1 MEINCILYL
10 LPHLFKVLIVWVNLV
25 PYFSSVSDSFEV
37 FIMKTLPAFDLTKC
51 YLTQCEET
59 HHLKQ
64 GNHGYSS
71 NLKRKCRTISC
82 KLLLTYNKKNL
93 QYTMAFIQSTCKI
106 VKKYFCL
113 HDTIKSSRKRCK
125 RYNFKV
131 N

>member
-1 MEINCILYL
+1 MKPLADFLKQTVRHVYL
-10 LPHLFKVLIVWVNLV
+10 HVYDILPHLFKVLIVWVNLV

-82 KLLLTYNKKNL
+82 KLLLTYNKKTYNIPWHS
-93 QYTMAFIQSTCKI
+93 YSHH
-106 VKKYFCL
+106 VKQ
-113 HDTIKSSRKRCK
+113 
-125 RYNFKV
+125 
-131 N
+131 